1 MTIAVRTPQPP
12 QRPVTS
18 HPTARGAARL
28 GAAGAVIALC
38 ALLAACASGGG
49 SSTTGDGATA
59 TTGAGASPT
68 ATTSPSAT
76 AAPTATPLPTA
87 FHVSPADTAGLC
99 NGSFGPN
106 APSVYAFSHTVY
118 AEAAFALS
126 YPSYAMPSSAG
137 FKPFKLGNSI
147 DSPVLDQIF
156 GGPPNANPAISQP
169 GGILFSVCNN
179 GSQSI
184 TVSGMGMAIMRDAPH
199 SSPIDTWQ
207 LCDGAYQPGVGVTG
221 GGCGGAVLADE
232 DMRATFP
239 ASASAGAATSATMMS
254 ANGPNG
260 YGPLPVTLKPGHT
273 LQITVAVTM
282 PTTPGVYT
290 LALTVKAT
298 GVSGPAAYAPLTPQ
312 LFAATSHKWNG
323 QNCKASS
330 MLSQIPANATSS
342 YFICP
347 A

>member
-1 MTIAVRTPQPP
+1 MSIAARTSQLS
-12 QRPVTS
+12 RPS
-18 HPTARGAARL
+18 DAGRSAARARL
-28 GAAGAVIALC
+28 GATGAIIALC
-38 ALLAACASGGG
+38 ALLAACGPSGG
-49 SSTTGDGATA
+49 SSTTGSGATA
-59 TTGAGASPT
+59 TVGATASASAT
-68 ATTSPSAT
+68 ATT
-76 AAPTATPLPTA
+76 APTSTPLATA
-87 FHVSPADTAGLC
+87 FHVSPANTAGLC

-106 APSVYAFSHTVY
+106 APSVYAFSKTVY

-126 YPSYAMPSSAG
+126 YPSYAMPSGAG

-147 DSPVLDQIF
+147 DFPVLDQVF
-156 GGPPNANPAISQP
+156 GGSPSANPAISQP

-184 TVSGMGMAIMRDAPH
+184 TVSGVGMAITHVTSHA
-199 SSPIDTWQ
+199 SPIDTWQ
-207 LCDGAYQPGVGVTG
+207 PCDGAYQPSVGVTG

-232 DMRATFP
+232 DMRATF
-239 ASASAGAATSATMMS
+239 AASAGVGATTSATMIS

-260 YGPLPVTLKPGHT
+260 YSPLPVTLKPGHT

-282 PTTPGVYT
+282 PTTPGIYT

-312 LFAATSHKWNG
+312 LFAATAHKWNG
-323 QNCKASS
+323 QNCKASA
-330 MLSQIPANATSS
+330 MLSQIPTKATSS

-347 A
+347 K